1 MFPAKT
7 RALFETDVEQTAYL
21 SCSGVALATIVELT
35 ALIPGST
42 WNRWE
47 VVSFSLWWVTVAYA
61 MFGSAAV
68 YWILI
73 RHEQVHLHNLTPQ
86 LLYPLTAVLATCA
99 AGSVVIQYTPLSTGL
114 SLPVLVMSY
123 MMLGM
128 GFFLTLLTLSAYF
141 TRLLSHQTPPPEKVA
156 AQLIPVAALSNS
168 AYAFPTLGYLAGPG
182 RHLFAVYGKGIVK
195 DAGVGKSDRFLAAA
209 FKTDT

>member
-1 MFPAKT
+1 MSRTRLHRTRLVTESLPASLDVISTVFYVLDLILFSMISAAFITRWFMFPAKT

-21 SCSGVALATIVELT
+21 SCSGIALATIVELT

-42 WNRWE
+42 WSRWE

-61 MFGSAAV
+61 LFGSAAV

-114 SLPVLVMSY
+114 SVPVLVVSY

-128 GFFLTLLTLSAYF
+128 GEFS
-141 TRLLSHQTPPPEKVA
+141 RLNVVQN
-156 AQLIPVAALSNS
+156 PVL
-168 AYAFPTLGYLAGPG
+168 
-182 RHLFAVYGKGIVK
+182 K
-195 DAGVGKSDRFLAAA
+195 
-209 FKTDT
+209 

>member
-1 MFPAKT
+1 MTEPSFRDPDVISTVFYVLDIILFSLISAAFITRWFIFPAKT

-42 WNRWE
+42 WHRWE
-47 VVSFSLWWVTVAYA
+47 VVSFALWWVTVAYA
-61 MFGSAAV
+61 LFGSAAV

-99 AGSVVIQYTPLSTGL
+99 AGSVVMQYTPLSTGL

-128 GFFLTLLTLSAYF
+128 GT
-141 TRLLSHQTPPPEKVA
+141 
-156 AQLIPVAALSNS
+156 
-168 AYAFPTLGYLAGPG
+168 
-182 RHLFAVYGKGIVK
+182 
-195 DAGVGKSDRFLAAA
+195 
-209 FKTDT
+209 